1 MAQSPC
7 INWCEMNPKSGY
19 CLGCYRTIN
28 EIASWSSLS
37 EEQQLAILA
46 QIDDRKNASDKKPRL
61 SL

>member
-1 MAQSPC
+1 
-7 INWCEMNPKSGY
+7 MNPKSGY